1 MGRGG
6 SRGSGGQAGKSS
18 QRAERDVGVRE
29 PRHGNEELGDSAVNR
44 KKGRRGVSLPNW
56 GVRERGL
63 CAEKGGSL

>member
-1 MGRGG
+1 MGVKLGKAHRGQKG
-6 SRGSGGQAGKSS
+6 MW
-18 QRAERDVGVRE
+18 GVRE